1 MMMPKITS
9 YLHLSYYLFPSPL
22 LPSGWNFS
30 VFWNRCVCVKPK
42 EHGRHPSRNSLS
54 FLSSYSFCL
63 LTTFLSSSLVRC
75 IFPLLLVHPISPVLS
90 RSSVFPS
97 LVVIP
102 VSPLLLVFP
111 VFQSLTLPCHNV
123 RPVIPF
129 LWVCCT
135 VTVCLV
141 LPVSFPDRPSCPHVL
156 FLSSWLPIFSLP
168 SCLLDPSRPSF
179 PLLYKIDIHLHC
191 QRRNP
196 LFWRKTR
203 VIPAIKSTDSY
214 KAQLHTGLRRAPG
227 ILYGTPFLFNSYS
240 QPDPHNLISV

>member
-1 MMMPKITS
+1 MMPPITS

-63 LTTFLSSSLVRC
+63 LTMFLSSSLVRC

-129 LWVCCT
+129 LWVCSYCM
-135 VTVCLV
+135 
-141 LPVSFPDRPSCPHVL
+141 SCSSC
-156 FLSSWLPIFSLP
+156 FLSWSSFLPSSLQNRYSSSLP
-168 SCLLDPSRPSF
+168 KKKSSILKKTPGNPSHQIDGLL
-179 PLLYKIDIHLHC
+179 
-191 QRRNP
+191 
-196 LFWRKTR
+196 
-203 VIPAIKSTDSY
+203 
-214 KAQLHTGLRRAPG
+214 
-227 ILYGTPFLFNSYS
+227 
-240 QPDPHNLISV
+240 